1 MDKYSK
7 YIARAK
13 ELGAK
18 DARIIPADSVITAE
32 WVRAKCQFGCGMY
45 GRGLTCPPS
54 TPTPEQTGR
63 ILKSY
68 SHALLIHGDEMDG
81 INRMVPILEKEIFFD
96 GYYKAFS
103 MGAGPCELCE
113 KCPEFCTH
121 PHEARPSMEGSGID
135 VFGTVRAHGFPIETL
150 KTKYGKVNL
159 YGLVLIE

>member
-1 MDKYSK
+1 MEKYAK
-7 YIARAK
+7 YVTRAK

-32 WVRAKCQFGCGMY
+32 WVRAKCRFGCGGY
-45 GRGLTCPPS
+45 GRHLTCPPS
-54 TPTPEQTGR
+54 SPTPEQTKR
-63 ILKSY
+63 ILSSY
-68 SHALLIHGDEMDG
+68 SHALLIHGDEMNEMNK
-81 INRMVPILEKEIFFD
+81 IVPVLEKEIFFD

-103 MGAGPCELCE
+103 LGAGPCELCE

-135 VFGTVRAHGFPIETL
+135 VFGTVRAHGFPIQTL
-150 KTKYGKVNL
+150 KTEDGKVNL

>member
-1 MDKYSK
+1 MQKYDK

-18 DARIIPADSVITAE
+18 DARIIPADSVITGE

-68 SHALLIHGDEMDG
+68 NHALLIHGHEMDDMNK
-81 INRMVPILEKEIFFD
+81 IVPVLEKEIFFD

-121 PHEARPSMEGSGID
+121 PHEARPSMEGCGID

-150 KTKYGKVNL
+150 KTKDGKVNL